1 MNAFVKTIPLVLL
14 ATASAAFAQTK
25 DPVDYVDTRI
35 GTISH
40 MLVPTFP
47 SIQRPNGMLRIV
59 PPNESFTTDRI
70 NGFSLSVP
78 SHRQGAV
85 FRLMPATGDAAA
97 LRPDWSSRFDHS
109 TALPYRYSVFLD
121 DHDATVAFAPGRRA
135 AICAVDFERTP
146 AGNHERFVLLRPQRK
161 GSLRIEGRV
170 ITGTDDYHGVTVY
183 LHGEFDS
190 PPARAGAFVSGALDF
205 TRQATQES
213 AEPVVATFP
222 AAVKRVRLRYAISY
236 ISADQARR
244 NLEAEI
250 RDFDLERLAAEA
262 RAEWNAALGKVSV
275 EGGTEDEKT
284 VFYTALYRSHERMVP
299 ISEDGRYFSA
309 WDGRVH
315 EDGGVTFWTDD
326 WIWDTFHALHPL
338 QILLNPG
345 VQQEKIASYIRAC
358 EQSGWMP
365 TFPTVFGDAHC
376 MNGQHAVALLADAW
390 RKGIRGF
397 DLERAY
403 ACMKKT
409 VREESL
415 IPWYRGPATELD
427 RFYWEKGYF
436 PALGPGEPETV
447 KEVTKGEKRQAV
459 AVTLAAAYDAWCL
472 AQIARELGHEQD
484 AQFFLARSLDYRNLW
499 KADTAFFHPKDRDG
513 QWVLPFDYK
522 YSGGQ
527 GARDYYDENN
537 AWTYL
542 WEVYHDVPGLIDLFG
557 GRRAFVDKLD
567 RMFGEGYE
575 RPRWEFYNVLPD
587 STGNVGMYITGNEPS
602 FHIPYLYALAG
613 EPWKTQKRIRM
624 LLEAWFRNDLMGIP
638 GDEDGG
644 GMSAFVVF
652 SMMGFYPVTP
662 GVPAYAIG
670 SPVFSKVTIRLENG
684 KQFVLNAP
692 KASGANK
699 YIQSATLNGKP
710 LNEPWFSHDMLAS
723 GGTVTLELGDR
734 PNKAWGSSPD
744 LVSPWSQ
751 YAPKP
756 MSGSK

>member
-1 MNAFVKTIPLVLL
+1 VKALVKTIPLVLL
-14 ATASAAFAQTK
+14 ATATAASAQGK

-70 NGFSLSVP
+70 DGFGLSVP
-78 SHRQGAV
+78 SHRQGPV
-85 FRLMPATGDAAA
+85 FRLMPASGDAAA
-97 LRPDWSSRFDHS
+97 LRAGWSSRYDHS
-109 TALPYRYSVFLD
+109 KALPYRYSVFLD
-121 DHDATVAFAPGRRA
+121 DHDATVAFVPGRRA
-135 AICAVDFERTP
+135 ALCSVEFERP
-146 AGNHERFVLLRPQRK
+146 PSGSRENFVLVGPRRK
-161 GSLRIEGRV
+161 GSLRIDGSTV
-170 ITGTDDYHGVTVY
+170 TGTDDYHGITVY
-183 LHGEFDS
+183 LHGEFDV
-190 PPARAGAFVSGALDF
+190 PPARAGATGPGAPDF
-205 TRQATQES
+205 ARQATRES
-213 AEPVVATFP
+213 AEAVVAAFP
-222 AAVKRVRLRYAISY
+222 AAARRVRFRYAISY
-236 ISADQARR
+236 LSLDQARR
-244 NLEAEI
+244 NLETEI
-250 RDFDLERLAAEA
+250 RDFDLQRVAAEA

-275 EGGTEDEKT
+275 EGGTQDDKA
-284 VFYTALYRSHERMVP
+284 VFYTALYRAHERMVP

-309 WDGRVH
+309 WDRQVH
-315 EDGGVTFWTDD
+315 DDGGVPFWTDD

-345 VQQEKIASYIRAC
+345 VQGQQIASYVRAC

-390 RKGIRGF
+390 RKGVRGF

-409 VREESL
+409 MREESL
-415 IPWYRGPATELD
+415 IPWYRGPATDLD

-436 PALGPGEPETV
+436 PALHPGEPETV
-447 KEVTKGEKRQAV
+447 KEVTRGEKRQAV

-472 AQIARELGHEQD
+472 AQLARELGHAQD
-484 AQFFLARSLDYRNLW
+484 AEFFLSRSLDYRSLW
-499 KADTAFFHPKDRDG
+499 KADSAFFHPKDRDG
-513 QWVLPFDYK
+513 QWILPFDYK

-542 WEVYHDVPGLIDLFG
+542 WEVYHDIPGLIDLFG
-557 GRRAFVDKLD
+557 GRPAFLGKLD
-567 RMFGEGYE
+567 RMFAEGYE

-587 STGNVGMYITGNEPS
+587 STGEVGMYVTGNEPS

-624 LLEAWFRNDLMGIP
+624 LLEAWFRHDLMGMP

-662 GVPAYAIG
+662 GVPAYVIG
-670 SPVFSKVTIRLENG
+670 SPVFSKVVIRLENG
-684 KQFVLNAP
+684 KQFALIAP
-692 KASGANK
+692 RASGDNK
-699 YIQSATLNGKP
+699 YIQSGTLNGKP
-710 LNEPWFSHDMLAS
+710 LNEPWFSHDMLTN
-723 GGTVTLELGDR
+723 GGTVTLEMGDR

-744 LVSPWSQ
+744 LAAPWSR
-751 YAPKP
+751 YAPRP
-756 MSGSK
+756 ASR